1 MKTSLSMHSMPD
13 IRSST
18 CTLQIKANHLWLIET
33 AMKDLTKRME
43 EVKEAIE
50 KYVSSCGLYVKSW
63 TVSSITDKMCLLNDN
78 HDIKEVC

>member
-1 MKTSLSMHSMPD
+1 
-13 IRSST
+13 
-18 CTLQIKANHLWLIET
+18 
-33 AMKDLTKRME
+33 MKDLTKRME